1 MKNIVVFASGSGTN
15 FQAII
20 DAVAERRIPGK
31 ITGLLAS
38 KDKIG
43 AIEKAK
49 KASIPYQVINP
60 SNCSGEDE
68 FASRIHDC
76 LQEWQPDLIVLA
88 GYMIKVPAEVIKTY
102 EGTIINIHPSL
113 LPKYGG
119 KGYYGL
125 SVHKAV
131 LEAGETV
138 SGCTVHFVDNEYDR
152 GDVIAQKKV
161 NVLPDD
167 TPETL
172 SLRILAEEHI
182 LLPEVIKKL
191 LNSKIPD
198 P

>member
-31 ITGLLAS
+31 ITGLLVS

-49 KASIPYQVINP
+49 KASIPYRVINP
-60 SNCSGEDE
+60 SQYTGKEE
-68 FASRIHDC
+68 FASRILDC

-119 KGYYGL
+119 KGYYGM

-138 SGCTVHFVDNEYDR
+138 SGCTVHFVDDEYDR
-152 GDVIAQKKV
+152 GDVIAQKKI
-161 NVLPDD
+161 NILPDD

-172 SLRILAEEHI
+172 SLRILTEEHI